1 MTSPDPDPATAPP
14 TVAWPG
20 EPGTGGWY
28 TDAEHAA
35 LARVL
40 AEMPSWTS
48 SYHRGHQDAFEDAFA
63 AYTGAAFAVCL
74 NSGGA
79 ALDIAMAC
87 LDAEPGDEVISCAL
101 NFPGTHLAVLGA
113 GLRLVLAEPD
123 PATLNLDPTE
133 VPRRIT
139 ARTVAIL
146 VTHMNGQP
154 ADVPAITA
162 AAAARAAEL
171 GIAVPR
177 VVVDAARTIGGT
189 TPAGPVGSGAW
200 LTMFSFHRKKAMT
213 TLGEGGMLTTDC
225 AATAHRIRQIRSFGL
240 GQVWGSSHR
249 MTEFQAAVGLVQL
262 GRLDAMNDRRIDLAR
277 GRTALLADTP
287 GVQTPAE
294 IVGYRH
300 VYYLYNLLLDPATPP
315 GERDRLQ
322 AVLRAEHGIGTVVA
336 NPPTYR
342 VHPLIATDTAGQGPF
357 PVAEDVA
364 GRLLCTALHPLM
376 TDEDNTAIARAVAES
391 LATVGIG

>member
-1 MTSPDPDPATAPP
+1 MTLPDPRPVTAPT
-14 TVAWPG
+14 TVKWPG

-35 LARVL
+35 LATVL

-48 SYHRGHQDAFEDAFA
+48 DYPRDHQEAFETAFA
-63 AYTGAAFAVCL
+63 GYTGAGFAVCL
-74 NSGGA
+74 NSGGT

-87 LDAEPGDEVISCAL
+87 LDAEPGGEVISCAI

-123 PATLNLDPTE
+123 PATLNLDPAD
-133 VPRRIT
+133 VPRRMT
-139 ARTVAIL
+139 VRTVAIL
-146 VTHMNGQP
+146 VTCMNGQA
-154 ADVPAITA
+154 ADLAAITA
-162 AAAARAAEL
+162 AAAARATEL
-171 GIAVPR
+171 GIAAPR
-177 VVVDAARTIGGT
+177 VVVDAARAAGAT
-189 TPAGPVGSGAW
+189 TPAGPLGSGAW
-200 LTMFSFHRKKAMT
+200 LTMFSFQRKKAMT

-240 GQVWGSSHR
+240 GQVWGSSYR

-262 GRLDAMNDRRIDLAR
+262 RRLDEMNDRRIDLAR
-277 GRTALLADTP
+277 RRTALLADAP
-287 GVQTPAE
+287 GVRTPTE

-300 VYYLYNLLLDPATPP
+300 VYYLYNLLLDPATPTSV
-315 GERDRLQ
+315 RDRLQ
-322 AVLRAEHGIGTVVA
+322 IVLRDEHGIGTVVA

-342 VHPLIATDTAGQGPF
+342 THPLIVAATAEQGPF

-364 GRLLCTALHPLM
+364 GRLLCPALHPLM
-376 TDEDNTAIARAVAES
+376 TEQENTVIARAIIAS

>member
-1 MTSPDPDPATAPP
+1 MTPDTTPTA
-14 TVAWPG
+14 VRWPG

-40 AEMPSWTS
+40 AEMPSWTG
-48 SYHRGHQDAFEDAFA
+48 SYHRGHQEAFETAFA
-63 AYTGAAFAVCL
+63 AGTGAAFAVCL
-74 NSGGA
+74 NSGGS

-87 LDAEPGDEVISCAL
+87 LDAEPGDEVISCAI
-101 NFPGTHLAVLGA
+101 NFPGSHLAVLGA

-123 PATLNLDPTE
+123 PTDLNLDPAE
-133 VPRRIT
+133 VPHRMT

-146 VTHMNGQP
+146 ITHMNGQP
-154 ADVPAITA
+154 ADVGAITA
-162 AAAARAAEL
+162 AATARAAEL

-177 VVVDAARTIGGT
+177 IVVDAARAAGAA
-189 TPAGPVGSGAW
+189 TPAGRVGSGAW

-225 AATAHRIRQIRSFGL
+225 EATAHRIDQIRSFGL

-262 GRLDAMNDRRIDLAR
+262 GRLDEMNDRRIDLAR
-277 GRTALLADTP
+277 RRSTLLADTP
-287 GVQTPAE
+287 GVHTPVERA
-294 IVGYRH
+294 GYRH
-300 VYYLYNLLLDPATPP
+300 VYYLYNLLLDPAARP
-315 GERDRLQ
+315 GARDRLQ
-322 AVLRAEHGIGTVVA
+322 AVLRDEHGVGTVIA

-342 VHPLIATDTAGQGPF
+342 THPLIAAETAGQGPF

-364 GRLLCTALHPLM
+364 ARLLCPALHPLM
-376 TDEDNTAIARAVAES
+376 SEQDNTAIAHAIVTS
-391 LATVGIG
+391 MSTVDIR